1 VAKDLVIG
9 NGRYERWRL
18 PDEYDLEALKSA
30 LEEAFTK
37 GSCVWIAVEL
47 DEQPPRLGDLILNGH
62 IVPFAAIVDA

>member
-9 NGRYERWRL
+9 HGRYERWRL
-18 PDEYDLEALKSA
+18 PEEYDLEALKSA

-37 GSCVWIAVEL
+37 GTFVWVAVEL